1 MSGQERPTKGAEN
14 TEKLLVFNDAHKAL
28 VDLGELHDPD
38 AFWHSAEDALPAR
51 CVWDSFLT
59 NIVARAQPSR
69 LSGSVEVP
77 YDDLSRKT
85 TVREILET
93 PGVGAHDPSRL
104 SAIIEAMIEK
114 QPDGEPLENGLLTD
128 GRGNLFPCR
137 GVLVLISWY
146 NVDSRWHAIAW
157 DPDVEVSDG
166 RRVFSGNL
174 KFKLRT

>member
-1 MSGQERPTKGAEN
+1 
-14 TEKLLVFNDAHKAL
+14 
-28 VDLGELHDPD
+28 
-38 AFWHSAEDALPAR
+38 
-51 CVWDSFLT
+51 
-59 NIVARAQPSR
+59 
-69 LSGSVEVP
+69 
-77 YDDLSRKT
+77 
-85 TVREILET
+85 
-93 PGVGAHDPSRL
+93 
-104 SAIIEAMIEK
+104 MIEK